1 MVRSWPQSSTIT
13 HANTVRYKCM
23 SPLFSIVMANDSSGP
38 TNSIE
43 DMLDM
48 SLNPDD
54 DSPLL
59 SDEPFW
65 FYEGEPRGLAFVVLW
80 DENGYPP
87 RRDLDAVE
95 RAILDDESHE
105 YRVAYSGEDTRTV
118 SATGLALFAYTD
130 DDADVEV
137 ID

>member
-1 MVRSWPQSSTIT
+1 
-13 HANTVRYKCM
+13 
-23 SPLFSIVMANDSSGP
+23 MANGTSGTQ

-48 SLNPDD
+48 SLDPDD
-54 DSPLL
+54 DSELL
-59 SDEPFW
+59 SDEPLW
-65 FYEGEPRGLAFVVLW
+65 THEGDERGLAFVVLW

-87 RRDLDAVE
+87 RRDQDAVE
-95 RAILDDESHE
+95 RALLDDDSHE
-105 YRVAYSGEDTRTV
+105 YRITYPDLDRTRTV

-137 ID
+137 LD